1 MNGALRVLGF
11 TFHYELIITILKK
24 MWGVNEDWFTFHY
37 ELIITITSSIQV
49 WLASEFT
56 FHYELIITRLEIIKS
71 LK

>member
-24 MWGVNEDWFTFHY
+24 MWGVNEDGFTFHY

-49 WLASEFT
+49 
-56 FHYELIITRLEIIKS
+56 
-71 LK
+71 